1 MSQEKDALAALL
13 AYVFACDIREHPM
26 PLRRQQQLVA
36 CVEKLTQTMGQEE
49 GTDRGKEQNN
59 GTGDT
64 GPAG

>member
-1 MSQEKDALAALL
+1 MAQEKDALAALL

-26 PLRRQQQLVA
+26 PPRRQQLLMERVKQL
-36 CVEKLTQTMGQEE
+36 TRTMGQEE